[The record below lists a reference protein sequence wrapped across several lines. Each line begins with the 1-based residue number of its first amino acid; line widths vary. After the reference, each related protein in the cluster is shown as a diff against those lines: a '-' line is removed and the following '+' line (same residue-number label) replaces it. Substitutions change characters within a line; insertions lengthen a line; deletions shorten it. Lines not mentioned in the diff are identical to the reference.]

1 MMATTV
7 ASRDQLGKEKAR
19 TVRLAGE
26 KRCML
31 VSGAGFL
38 LATFLGCGV
47 VLSEPGWKGKQKQHT
62 ASQPGSWSLRARR
75 QLSIFPLEQHSFSS
89 FVCLS
94 LGPDLAFS
102 LLLFDFFKS

>member
-1 MMATTV
+1 MTATTV
-7 ASRDQLGKEKAR
+7 ISRDQLGKEKAR

-47 VLSEPGWKGKQKQHT
+47 VLSEPSWKGKQSNTWLHSPGAGVEEQG
-62 ASQPGSWSLRARR
+62 AS
-75 QLSIFPLEQHSFSS
+75 
-89 FVCLS
+89 
-94 LGPDLAFS
+94 
-102 LLLFDFFKS
+102 